1 MVLDGHVRERRRL
14 DVVRPQ
20 VVLGRESRKRREGD
34 ALRVLPVVDE
44 TADELRRRVRLG
56 GCHRLDTDDEGARGR
71 ARLERVDGAKD
82 GARTA
87 RAGVLD
93 SIRDRSLD
101 AERTAEG
108 VLKARSPLERLGRH
122 VADVDG
128 RHVRRLDGGVGEG
141 PPRCP
146 LGQLERGS

>member
-1 MVLDGHVRERRRL
+1 
-14 DVVRPQ
+14 
-20 VVLGRESRKRREGD
+20 
-34 ALRVLPVVDE
+34 VDE

-128 RHVRRLDGGVGEG
+128 RHVRRLDGGVGEARHAARSANSSAD
-141 PPRCP
+141 PELSIRIASF
-146 LGQLERGS
+146 RHR